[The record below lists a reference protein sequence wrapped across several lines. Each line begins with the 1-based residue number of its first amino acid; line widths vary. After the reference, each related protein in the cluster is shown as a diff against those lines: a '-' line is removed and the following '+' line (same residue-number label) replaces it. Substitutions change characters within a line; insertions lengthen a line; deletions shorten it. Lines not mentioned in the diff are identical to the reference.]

1 MAEENEVTQPK
12 IGAGHLAAM
21 GRAGLKE
28 LSQALVALPDSNIRP
43 IEEPGLAGNLTPQE
57 IVHGKSQYESMLHG
71 YAARGVEPQEQDRGM
86 ER

>member
-1 MAEENEVTQPK
+1 MSDKPK
-12 IGAGHLAAM
+12 LGAGHLAAM

-43 IEEPGLAGNLTPQE
+43 VEEPGLYGNLTPQE
-57 IVHGKSQYESMLHG
+57 IVAGKSEYDKMLSG
-71 YAARGVEPQEQDRGM
+71 YASRGQQDIERERGGN